1 MQTSLI
7 RFLAIRWSILIVLV
21 VILSRHNF
29 VGTGSSLTHWFEETK
44 NGFADPGEMWPNLVR
59 IWHFGHLPAGL
70 RWQPSS

>member
-7 RFLAIRWSILIVLV
+7 QLLAIRWSILIVFGG
-21 VILSRHNF
+21 ILSRHNF
-29 VGTGSSLTHWFEETK
+29 AGTGSSLAHRFEETK

-59 IWHFGHLPAGL
+59 ILPAGL